1 MANIS
6 DIIEQF
12 LLTSLGEG
20 DKISISR
27 NELADYFACAPSQIN
42 YVLATRFTLDRGYII
57 ESRRGG
63 GGYVTLL
70 KISSQSEIL
79 DELKRLN
86 ISEGVSYNRAMQ
98 LIDRLVGEDHLSE
111 REGALIRSLLSDK
124 SLVAPGINKDTIRA
138 SLIKNLALQLSKR
151 EVEG

>member
-12 LLTSLGEG
+12 LLSSLGEG

-70 KISSQSEIL
+70 KISAQSEIL

-86 ISEGVSYNRAMQ
+86 ISEGVSYNRAAQ
-98 LIDRLVGEDHLSE
+98 LTDRLVDEGHLSE
-111 REGALIRSLLSDK
+111 REGVLIKSLLSDK